1 MGGFQE
7 EHKLFRGNG
16 GGISLSLKTMK
27 GDYKQLPVDEGG
39 SLEPYRAYREGDKIR
54 KILL

>member
-7 EHKLFRGNG
+7 EHKLFRGNE

-27 GDYKQLPVDEGG
+27 GDYRQLPVDEGG
-39 SLEPYRAYREGDKIR
+39 SLEPYRAYREGG
-54 KILL
+54 